1 MVLEGMELI
10 AITVVIGLFFV
21 VFKQF
26 GVWEPLSL
34 DGK

>member
-10 AITVVIGLFFV
+10 AITVVISLFFV
-21 VFKQF
+21 MFKQF